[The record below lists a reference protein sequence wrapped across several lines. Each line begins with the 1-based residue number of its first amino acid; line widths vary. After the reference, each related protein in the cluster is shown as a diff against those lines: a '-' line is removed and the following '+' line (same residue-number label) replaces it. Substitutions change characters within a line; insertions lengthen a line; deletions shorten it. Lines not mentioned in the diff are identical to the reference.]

1 MGVCSSPGTSPP
13 APTSSVGFGVL
24 GVTGRFVGF
33 LVGIFV
39 GCLVGFLVGN
49 LVGFGVATGVPS
61 YVIVMSA

>member
-1 MGVCSSPGTSPP
+1 MGVCQVTSPP
-13 APTSSVGFGVL
+13 APASSVGLGVL
-24 GVTGRFVGF
+24 GTMGRFVGV
-33 LVGIFV
+33 LVGILV

>member
-1 MGVCSSPGTSPP
+1 MGVCQVTSPP
-13 APTSSVGFGVL
+13 SPASSVGFGVE
-24 GVTGRFVGF
+24 GTMGRFVGV

-39 GCLVGFLVGN
+39 GCLVRFLVGN